1 MNILWVLSIIMGLL
15 CGALYH
21 LFRGKSSRQ
30 LLTYLV
36 AGVLGFLAGHTIGYF
51 LMPSFPFT
59 LGNLHILEGVILSFG
74 ILRLADWFR
83 P

>member
-1 MNILWVLSIIMGLL
+1 MSMLWTLSIIIGLL

-36 AGVLGFLAGHTIGYF
+36 AGVLGFLAGHTIGY
-51 LMPSFPFT
+51 LLLPSFPLT
-59 LGNLHILEGVILSFG
+59 LGDLHILEGVILSFG
-74 ILRLADWFR
+74 ILRLAEWLR